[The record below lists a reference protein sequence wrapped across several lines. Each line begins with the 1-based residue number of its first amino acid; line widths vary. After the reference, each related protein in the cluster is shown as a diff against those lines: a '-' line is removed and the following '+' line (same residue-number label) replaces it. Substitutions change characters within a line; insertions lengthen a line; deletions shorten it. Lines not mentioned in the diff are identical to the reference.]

1 MSRSVTSTSPLPPR
15 TLPREE
21 LRLVNRSH
29 PLPAQLAPPS
39 LAPALPGR
47 PDILLESRA
56 AAALTALVGSMGR
69 PGEIVPVS
77 GFRSRQEQQQIWD
90 DSLRDKGADFTAK
103 YVAWPGCSEH
113 ETGLAIDLGFNR
125 PPIDFI
131 RPAFPRQ
138 GICQRFRERAAA
150 YGFIERYQADKEQIT
165 GIGAEPWHFRYVGA
179 PHAALM
185 EARGLALEEYIQLLE
200 RCAADG
206 SHLYHEDAR
215 GRWELWPVPE
225 LPSVFAALPR
235 DAALFHT
242 GAGFLVAAL
251 RRTCR

>member
-1 MSRSVTSTSPLPPR
+1 MKQSIALPSPAR
-15 TLPREE
+15 VLPRGE

-29 PLPAQLAPPS
+29 PLPAELAPPA
-39 LAPALPGR
+39 LAPALPGH
-47 PDILLESRA
+47 PDILLEARA
-56 AAALTALVGSMGR
+56 AAALTALVSALGR

-77 GFRSRQEQQQIWD
+77 GFRPHWEQQQIWD
-90 DSLRDKGADFTAK
+90 DSLRDKGPDFTAK

-131 RPAFPRQ
+131 RPAFPRK
-138 GICQRFRERAAA
+138 GICQRFREQAAA
-150 YGFIERYQADKEQIT
+150 YGFIERYRAGKEQVT
-165 GIGAEPWHFRYVGA
+165 GIGAEPWHFRFVGA

-200 RCAADG
+200 DCAAKG
-206 SHLYHEDAR
+206 EHLYHEDAR

-225 LPSVFAALPR
+225 MPSVFTALPR
-235 DAALFHT
+235 GTALFYT

-251 RRTCR
+251 RRAGR